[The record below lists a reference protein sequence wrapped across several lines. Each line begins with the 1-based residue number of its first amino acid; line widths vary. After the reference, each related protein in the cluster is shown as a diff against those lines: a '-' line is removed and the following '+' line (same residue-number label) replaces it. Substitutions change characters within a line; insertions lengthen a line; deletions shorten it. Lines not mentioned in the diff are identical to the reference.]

1 MTLPIT
7 QSLGSHLVF
16 YFGLFA
22 ERFSNADEGPPKAC
36 LSDKRQNIST

>member
-22 ERFSNADEGPPKAC
+22 EPNADEGPPKAC